1 MRGMSLS
8 VGCSLLALLVVLP
21 SVQAEEKG
29 DFEWSW
35 SGEGEPSAKPSATSA
50 GETAP
55 STTLDPDTY
64 NQLLKENLTLR
75 RKLQDTDRGAE
86 VIRAENAKLQ
96 RDMSAL
102 QAGITASNDEID
114 RLKGASTGADPDK
127 IIALE
132 TDLAAAESAKA
143 KLAEDLATLKSRMQ
157 RTVAAPVATAKPAGL
172 SVKPG
177 SDLFVAL
184 EGENSE
190 LREKLTTLE
199 TEKQKVMKQLRA
211 VEAEVDAQS
220 GLEDEMASVSGES
233 TKQKMIIHKLLE
245 RETKLAQDLAATQS
259 RERETSAELSQRD
272 REMRALKAELD
283 RREKRLK
290 KAERVAMLL
299 AKTRSEVNDVGI
311 TRQRDMHYNMGVVF
325 ANRGQFKEAER
336 EYLRA
341 LRQDPADADT
351 HYNLGV
357 LYDQSLKEYRK
368 AASHYRRYLK
378 LRPEAPDANEVR
390 IWITAAETK

>member
-8 VGCSLLALLVVLP
+8 MGCGLLALLVALP

-35 SGEGEPSAKPSATSA
+35 SGEGAPPATPATPAADTTAA
-50 GETAP
+50 GTK
-55 STTLDPDTY
+55 LDPDTY

-86 VIRAENAKLQ
+86 AIREENANLQ

-102 QAGITASNDEID
+102 QAKITDSSEEID
-114 RLKGASTGADPDK
+114 RLKRASSGADPEK
-127 IIALE
+127 IIELE
-132 TDLAAAESAKA
+132 TGLAAAESAKA
-143 KLAEDLATLKSRMQ
+143 KLAQDLATLKSRMQ
-157 RTVAAPVATAKPAGL
+157 RTAAAPVETAKPAGR

-177 SDLFVAL
+177 SDLFVSL
-184 EGENSE
+184 EGENAE
-190 LREKLTTLE
+190 LRDKLSTLE
-199 TEKQKVMKQLRA
+199 SEKQKVVKQLRA
-211 VEAEVDAQS
+211 VEAEVDANA
-220 GLEDEMASVSGES
+220 GLEAEMASVSGET
-233 TKQKMIIHKLLE
+233 TKQKKVIRKLLDRIPE
-245 RETKLAQDLAATQS
+245 LEKDLAATQS
-259 RERETSAELSQRD
+259 RERETSAELSERD
-272 REMRALKAELD
+272 REMRTLKAELE

-299 AKTRSEVNDVGI
+299 AKTRTEVNYVGT

-378 LRPEAPDANEVR
+378 LRPQSPDANEVR

>member
-8 VGCSLLALLVVLP
+8 VGCSLLALLVALP
-21 SVQAEEKG
+21 SVPAEEKG

-35 SGEGEPSAKPSATSA
+35 SGEGAPRAASAAASA

-86 VIRAENAKLQ
+86 AIREENATLQ

-102 QAGITASNDEID
+102 QARITASDDEID
-114 RLKGASTGADPDK
+114 HLKRASSGGDPDK
-127 IIALE
+127 IIELE
-132 TDLAAAESAKA
+132 TGLAAAESAKA

-157 RTVAAPVATAKPAGL
+157 RTAAAPVAAAKPVGR

-184 EGENSE
+184 KGENSE
-190 LREKLTTLE
+190 LREKLTTLA

-211 VEAEVDAQS
+211 VEAEVDAKS
-220 GLEDEMASVSGES
+220 GLEAEMDSVSGES
-233 TKQKMIIHKLLE
+233 TKQKKVIRKLLE
-245 RETKLAQDLAATQS
+245 RIPKLEQDLAATQS

-283 RREKRLK
+283 RREERLK
-290 KAERVAMLL
+290 KAERVNTLL
-299 AKTRSEVNDVGI
+299 AKTRTEVNYVGT

-378 LRPEAPDANEVR
+378 LRPQSPDANKVL
-390 IWITAAETK
+390 IWISAAETK